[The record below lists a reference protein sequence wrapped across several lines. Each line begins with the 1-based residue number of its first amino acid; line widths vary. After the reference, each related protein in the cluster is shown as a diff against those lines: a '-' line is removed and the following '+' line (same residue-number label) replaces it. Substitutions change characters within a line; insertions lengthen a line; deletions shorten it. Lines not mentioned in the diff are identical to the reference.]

1 MLPSFRPHRFHLT
14 LQPMQL
20 THSIS
25 FRFLYRPD
33 HDGTLIS
40 TGEMNW
46 KPNAGST
53 DEWMGPAPDD
63 EIQWLVDATEL
74 AAIILTARWS

>member
-1 MLPSFRPHRFHLT
+1 
-14 LQPMQL
+14 MQL
-20 THSIS
+20 TRSIS
-25 FRFLYRPD
+25 FSFLYRPD

-40 TGEMNW
+40 TGKMNW
-46 KPNAGST
+46 KANAQST
-53 DEWMGPAPDD
+53 DEWMGPSPDD

>member
-1 MLPSFRPHRFHLT
+1 
-14 LQPMQL
+14 
-20 THSIS
+20 
-25 FRFLYRPD
+25 
-33 HDGTLIS
+33 
-40 TGEMNW
+40 MNW

>member
-1 MLPSFRPHRFHLT
+1 
-14 LQPMQL
+14 MQL

-40 TGEMNW
+40 TGKMNW
-46 KPNAGST
+46 KANAQST
-53 DEWMGPAPDD
+53 DEWMGSSPDD